1 VKRNSRSFQPLSRV
15 RTLRKKHVALLIAR
29 IDVATGFALIANIG
43 KIGRKE
49 SEAASSSFG
58 RRDRNRRRAQESLE
72 DGDRLDRD
80 ARR

>member
-1 VKRNSRSFQPLSRV
+1 ML
-15 RTLRKKHVALLIAR
+15 TC
-29 IDVATGFALIANIG
+29 ATGFALIANIG

-58 RRDRNRRRAQESLE
+58 RRDRNRRRARESLE

-80 ARR
+80 GRR